1 MFRSMIVVALAALW
15 AGCST
20 LAPEDPDL
28 TPMNPT
34 AVRETRIVSTGAQ
47 DFATFTSTSVTYT
60 RPKMQ
65 RSEYSFHPTN
75 GVQRYPD
82 KDPQIRIDLLDRK
95 IAWRLDA
102 KGKKAIECPLQGC
115 ISAGTRKT
123 ATSKLPEQDK
133 ARDPNCRLKMGTPT
147 LKVVS
152 TGAKRNING
161 VDTEQYDIKW
171 LVTLRDNAAR
181 KATGTVS
188 VDLWTAPI
196 TLTLDDAIALERTY
210 AHARDKVLSAAS
222 DTARPGLLPHEVDT
236 LLNGYLAQSVTPA
249 DRASLLAAMT
259 KVDEAKGYPILMRVK
274 WTVAGAACSMDE
286 TPYGSGEK
294 PLFVL
299 TWEVKSHKLVSLHD
313 SLFAPPKGYK
323 IRKE

>member
-1 MFRSMIVVALAALW
+1 
-15 AGCST
+15 
-20 LAPEDPDL
+20 
-28 TPMNPT
+28 MNPT
-34 AVRETRIVSTGAQ
+34 AVRETRIVSTGIQ

-60 RPKMQ
+60 RPRMR
-65 RSEYSFHPTN
+65 RSEYSLNPGS
-75 GVQRYPD
+75 GVLRSLD
-82 KDPQIRIDLLDRK
+82 SDPQVRIDLLDRK
-95 IAWRLDA
+95 IGWRLDP

-115 ISAGTRKT
+115 ISTGPRK
-123 ATSKLPEQDK
+123 ATTSRLPEQDK
-133 ARDPNCRLKMGTPT
+133 TRDPNCRLKMGNPT

-161 VDTEQYDIKW
+161 FDTEQYDIKW

-188 VDLWTAPI
+188 LDLWTAPV
-196 TLTLDDAIALERTY
+196 TLALDDAIAMEKSY
-210 AHARDKVLSAAS
+210 VQSRDRILSAS
-222 DTARPGLLPHEVDT
+222 NDTARPALLPHEVDT

-259 KVDEAKGYPILMRVK
+259 KVDEAKGYPVLMRVK

-286 TPYGSGEK
+286 TPYGTGEK

-323 IRKE
+323 IRKG

>member
-1 MFRSMIVVALAALW
+1 MFRSMVVVALAPLW

-28 TPMNPT
+28 TPMKPT
-34 AVRETRIVSTGAQ
+34 AVRETRIVSTGVKE
-47 DFATFTSTSVTYT
+47 FATFASATVTYT

-65 RSEYSFHPTN
+65 RSEYSIN
-75 GVQRYPD
+75 AGSGVLRYPD
-82 KDPQIRIDLLDRK
+82 SDPQVRIDLLDRK
-95 IAWRLDA
+95 IGWRLDP

-115 ISAGTRKT
+115 ISQGKRKP
-123 ATSKLPEQDK
+123 ATNNLGEQDK
-133 ARDPNCRLKMGTPT
+133 SRDPNCRLKVGNTA

-161 VDTEQYDIKW
+161 FDTEQYDIRW

-188 VDLWTAPI
+188 VDLWTAPV
-196 TLTLDDAIALERTY
+196 TLALDDAIALDKTY
-210 AHARDKVLSAAS
+210 VQAREKILPAS
-222 DTARPGLLPHEVDT
+222 GDATRPGLLPHEVDT

-249 DRASLLAAMT
+249 DRASLLAAIS
-259 KVDEAKGYPILMRVK
+259 KVDEVKGYPVLIRVK
-274 WTVAGAACSMDE
+274 WTVAGTACSMDD
-286 TPYGSGEK
+286 TPYGAGDK

-299 TWEVKSHKLVSLHD
+299 TWELKSYKLVSLHD

-323 IRKE
+323 VRKG

>member
-1 MFRSMIVVALAALW
+1 MFRSMIVVALAPLW

-34 AVRETRIVSTGAQ
+34 AVRETRIVSTGVK
-47 DFATFTSTSVTYT
+47 DFATFTSASVTYT
-60 RPKMQ
+60 RPNMQ
-65 RSEYSFHPTN
+65 RSEYSFNAKN
-75 GVQRYPD
+75 GVQRYQD
-82 KDPQIRIDLLDRK
+82 KDPQVRIDVLDRK
-95 IAWRLDA
+95 IGWRLDPR
-102 KGKKAIECPLQGC
+102 GKKAIECPLQGC
-115 ISAGTRKT
+115 ISTGTRK
-123 ATSKLPEQDK
+123 AAGKSPEQDK
-133 ARDPNCRLKMGTPT
+133 ARESHCRLKMGNAT

-152 TGAKRNING
+152 TGEKRNING

-181 KATGTVS
+181 KATGTLS

-196 TLTLDDAIALERTY
+196 TLALDDAIALERTY
-210 AHARDKVLSAAS
+210 ARARDRIFSGS
-222 DTARPGLLPHEVDT
+222 NDMTRPGLLPHEVDT

-249 DRASLLAAMT
+249 DRASLLAAMN

-274 WTVAGAACSMDE
+274 WTIAGTACSIDE
-286 TPYGSGEK
+286 APYGAGDK

-299 TWEVKSHKLVSLHD
+299 TWEVRSHKLVSLHD